1 MPADRQR
8 QLYCNRTLDLR
19 GISAVGYDMD
29 YTLVH
34 YDVTAWEGRAYEFV
48 REALLARGLPVADL
62 RFDPGLAA
70 RGLIIDTQRGNV
82 VKADRFG
89 YVKRAS
95 HGTRRLTTEER
106 RSIYASVIVD
116 LRSSRWVFLNTLFS
130 LSEACWTMQL
140 VDLVE
145 AGKLKATWPDIYRFV
160 AEGMREAHTESRLKQ
175 EILADPGRYV
185 VDDPGVARALADQRD
200 AGKRVLLV
208 TNSEHHYASPMLEY
222 ALGQHV
228 PGGGRWSDLFDL
240 AFFGARKPDFFGQSL
255 PCFRVV
261 SGDGLLRE
269 HAGPVR
275 VGEQY
280 VGGSASLVER
290 SLGLAG
296 EAFLY
301 VGDHIFVDV
310 NVAKRVTRWRTALIL
325 RELEEEIA
333 AIDAF
338 AEQQRAFTSLMRER
352 EALDQRF
359 AAVRLRELRGESVVA
374 DTAAIL
380 AEIGRLDLKIAP
392 LATAYDELVNP
403 RWGLLLRAGRDK
415 SHLARQVE
423 RYADVYT
430 SRVSNLVATTPFA
443 HLRGAR
449 GSLPHDDT

>member
-1 MPADRQR
+1 MTDRQR
-8 QLYCNRTLDLR
+8 SLYCNRTLDLR
-19 GISAVGYDMD
+19 GIAAVGYDMD

-48 REALLARGLPVADL
+48 REALLARGLPVAHL

-70 RGLIIDTQRGNV
+70 RGLIIDTDLGNV

-95 HGTRRLTTEER
+95 HGTRRLTTAER
-106 RSIYASVIVD
+106 RQTYASTVVD
-116 LRSSRWVFLNTLFS
+116 LRSARWVFLNTLFS
-130 LSEACWTMQL
+130 LSEACWYMQL

-145 AGKLKATWPDIYRFV
+145 AGGLRASWPEVYRHV
-160 AEGMREAHTESRLKQ
+160 AQGMREAHTESRLKQ

-208 TNSEHHYASPMLEY
+208 TNSEHHYAAPMLEY
-222 ALGQHV
+222 ALGKHV
-228 PGGGRWSDLFDL
+228 PGGGRWQDLFDL
-240 AFFGARKPDFFGQSL
+240 VFFGARKPEFFSQSL

-261 SGDGLLRE
+261 SDDGLLRE
-269 HAGPVR
+269 HAGPVH
-275 VGEQY
+275 VGERY
-280 VGGSASLVER
+280 VGGSATLVER
-290 SLGLAG
+290 SLGLKG
-296 EAFLY
+296 EQFLY

-325 RELEEEIA
+325 RELEDEIT
-333 AIDAF
+333 AIDGF
-338 AEQQRAFTSLMRER
+338 ADRQRAFTELVEAR
-352 EALDQRF
+352 EALDQQL
-359 AAVRLRELRGESVVA
+359 AGLRLRELRGATVGEEEATITQAIA
-374 DTAAIL
+374 D
-380 AEIGRLDLKIAP
+380 LDARIAP
-392 LATAYDELVNP
+392 LAAAYDELVSP

-430 SRVSNLVATTPFA
+430 SRVSNLVTATPFA

-449 GSLPHDDT
+449 GSLPHDET